1 MLGARFQRSRFAPCK
16 SVEPVWVEG
25 SNPSRESLRSTLF
38 RRGRLVF
45 GFLRLAEREG
55 FEPSIRETRIPDFE
69 SGAFDHSA
77 TSPQITTTGVG
88 QFPSGASVRLI
99 HETHPSHCSGPAI
112 RLSKFAPGE
121 LVDHSA
127 TSPLNTVAG
136 GRAVAVRRIFRL
148 IPETR
153 PSLLGAGIAGCPWSH
168 GTSLPVTGPP
178 QQGCCVLRHGGR
190 VMIRGGRG
198 NDKLRVFMPVANP
211 GMPQPRMRPRRLSA
225 SCGPGSAMSLR
236 AVSTWPQVFQSRTP
250 RTRPSSR

>member
-1 MLGARFQRSRFAPCK
+1 MTIDASRRRRRGRCGLGSWRESLALHLAKMGRDGPCRGRHGVLRARAAAGFRDILRLAEREGLLGPSWASPLALLGARLSRSKFVPDKFVSGPSWALPLAVLGARFQRSRFAPCK

-99 HETHPSHCSGPAI
+99 
-112 RLSKFAPGE
+112 
-121 LVDHSA
+121 
-127 TSPLNTVAG
+127 
-136 GRAVAVRRIFRL
+136 
-148 IPETR
+148 PETC
-153 PSLLGAGIAGCPWSH
+153 PSLLGAGIAGRPWSH
-168 GTSLPVTGPP
+168 WDEPAAHQAT
-178 QQGCCVLRHGGR
+178 
-190 VMIRGGRG
+190 
-198 NDKLRVFMPVANP
+198 AA
-211 GMPQPRMRPRRLSA
+211 RL
-225 SCGPGSAMSLR
+225 LR
-236 AVSTWPQVFQSRTP
+236 AAAQWARNDTWGP
-250 RTRPSSR
+250 R